1 MQLRLDPLGKE
12 TAQELLTALI
22 GEHESTLPAKRLIIE
37 RTEGNPFFMEEM
49 LQTLLEQGV
58 LVRNATMK
66 VVKPLDEIRVP
77 ATVQAILAS
86 RIDRLPAAERELLQ
100 TLAALGRKFS
110 RGLIG
115 RVLGKCGAPAVS
127 PKIRRVCG
135 SAARTALRW
144 QTAAS
149 SAALTTPLRSISVDD
164 AAPT

>member
-1 MQLRLDPLGKE
+1 MTTARGGRRLRARLPSSIARWRIPFPTCSAPECHHQWGNKTYHMQLRLDPLGKE

-58 LVRNATMK
+58 LVRNGTMK

-86 RIDRLPAAERELLQ
+86 RIDRLPAA
-100 TLAALGRKFS
+100 
-110 RGLIG
+110 
-115 RVLGKCGAPAVS
+115 
-127 PKIRRVCG
+127 
-135 SAARTALRW
+135 
-144 QTAAS
+144 
-149 SAALTTPLRSISVDD
+149 
-164 AAPT
+164 